1 MINSVEIS
9 VINLYC
15 PTHLQLKILQRFEL
29 TGLFYRVLNKK
40 LPHFISVNL
49 LNLLNLLN
57 LYSIDKN
64 VFHQMKLQDP
74 IQFVLENP

>member
-15 PTHLQLKILQRFEL
+15 PTHLQLKVLQRSEL

-49 LNLLNLLN
+49 LYLLN